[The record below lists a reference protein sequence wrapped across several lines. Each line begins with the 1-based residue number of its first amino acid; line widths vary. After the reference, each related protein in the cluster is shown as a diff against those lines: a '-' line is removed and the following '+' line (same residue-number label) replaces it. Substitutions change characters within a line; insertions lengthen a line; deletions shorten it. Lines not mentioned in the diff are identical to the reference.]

1 MFSLQLK
8 RVRNRDTDL
17 EKGLNMRWIL
27 DRPKLTVLFFIM
39 LTAVGAISF
48 SQLSQREIPEF
59 EPPIGQIVTPYPG
72 ASSEEVEQQITA
84 QVEDILGNYEE
95 IESYESVSAPSLSL
109 ITVEL
114 DESVENK
121 EALWND
127 ISQQVN
133 GLASSLPENASNPEV
148 ETDLG
153 DQGLA
158 TYQITY
164 DDDVDVETLQQII
177 EAYEENLSSLV
188 DITGVDVQG
197 TVGQEVAVTLD
208 ADAMEENDL
217 SFAQVLGV
225 LQGEE
230 NVTPIGEWENEE
242 AIVPVN
248 LDTYQDVSSF
258 NELPVGVNDE
268 GDLVRLEDVGTM
280 QQQFKARE
288 EAVQFNGERAISL
301 TFTLQSGSSVPS
313 AQEELDGFVEQLA
326 ADLPEGAEIELLYS
340 QSDLVSDLF
349 ADLAWSFAFAFLAV
363 LIVCS
368 LGLRIGSAIS
378 VAIAVPVSLSIGS
391 IALPFFNVDLNQI
404 SLIAYILVLAILVDD
419 AIVVNDNIERQLR
432 QGKSPKEAARKGT
445 TEVLGS
451 VITSTIIVVFTFFP
465 ILFLPGGA
473 GEFIRPLPVVVVS
486 AIIASTAVGLI
497 GVPVY
502 RVWKENRKPLK
513 QDSRP
518 AGIAGPVLEK
528 GGQWYGRKLMRGVV
542 NHPFIV
548 AFTGLLLGTAAYGL
562 IPWIPIEFFPDSDR
576 EEVFVETTLED
587 GTPLAQTEAEAEEMA
602 AWLGEHD
609 FVRSVSTYSGT
620 AIPRLFNSD
629 GGGEESENLA
639 NFLVFIDK
647 EQIEAR
653 SAMDLWSET
662 LPEEFSVIETY
673 EVSIIES
680 GPPVGAP
687 IAIDISG
694 PSVEQLME
702 KSAEA
707 QELLLNEDGVL
718 NVDDNIGNQVDSFL
732 LEINRET
739 MEENGIV
746 SDDLS
751 QALAALG
758 EGVPLGTFDEEGELL
773 DWRLFYE
780 GDEVTLLETVTI
792 SSELGEAV
800 PLADLVSITE
810 EEIQPRIPRQQGER
824 MVTVRAFPS
833 EDQSADEIIAGVED
847 ELLALEEDEYSVVIG
862 GETSER
868 TEVFVQIGQ
877 IFIIV
882 VFLILIAMVIQFY
895 SITIPFIVLSAV
907 YLAFSGAMIGLFI
920 TQTGLGFMSLMGGVS
935 LAGIVVR
942 NGIVLIEF
950 IEQRRREGLA
960 PKEAVMLAA
969 EQRFRPIVLTSF
981 VTIAGL
987 LPIAFGNSTLFQPL
1001 GITIVS
1007 GALFSAVLTLFV
1019 VPALYLVR
1027 VRWKEGKL
1035 EKEE

>member
-1 MFSLQLK
+1 
-8 RVRNRDTDL
+8 
-17 EKGLNMRWIL
+17 MRWII
-27 DRPKLTVLFFIM
+27 DRPKLTVLFFTM
-39 LTAVGAISF
+39 LTIVGAISF
-48 SQLSQREIPEF
+48 TQLSQREIPEF
-59 EPPIGQIVTPYPG
+59 EPPIGQIITAYPG
-72 ASSEEVEQQITA
+72 ASSEEVERQITS
-84 QVEDILGNYEE
+84 QIEGILSEYEE
-95 IESYESVSAPSLSL
+95 ITSYESVSAPSLSL

-114 DESVENK
+114 DESVGK
-121 EALWND
+121 ESTIWND
-127 ISQQVN
+127 VSQKVN
-133 GLASSLPENASNPEV
+133 GLSSTLPDDALNPEV

-164 DDDVDVETLQQII
+164 NDDVDMDELLQLIDL
-177 EAYEENLSSLV
+177 YEEKLSSLV

-197 TVGQEVAVTLD
+197 VVEKEIAVRLD
-208 ADAMEENDL
+208 AEAMEENNL
-217 SFAQVLGV
+217 SYAQVLGV

-230 NVTPIGEWENEE
+230 NTSPIGEWETEG

-248 LDTYQDVSSF
+248 METYQDVSSF
-258 NELPVGVNDE
+258 NNLPVGVDE
-268 GDLVRLEDVGTM
+268 EGNIVRLQDVGVM
-280 QQQFKARE
+280 EKSYKARE
-288 EAVQFNGERAISL
+288 EAVQFNGERALSL
-301 TFTLQSGSSVPS
+301 TFTLQSGSSVPA
-313 AQEELDGFVEQLA
+313 AQNELDGYVDELESE
-326 ADLPEGAEIELLYS
+326 LPAGAEMELLYS
-340 QSDLVSDLF
+340 QSDLVSELF
-349 ADLAWSFAFAFLAV
+349 ADLAWSFGFAFLAV

-391 IALPFFNVDLNQI
+391 LALPFANVDLNQI

-432 QGKSPKEAARKGT
+432 LGKPAKEAARKGT

-465 ILFLPGGA
+465 ILFLPSGA
-473 GEFIRPLPVVVVS
+473 GEFIRPLPVVVIS
-486 AIIASTAVGLI
+486 AIVASTAVGLI

-502 RVWKENRKPLK
+502 RVWRERRKPTK
-513 QDSRP
+513 QDGRS
-518 AGIAGPVLEK
+518 AGLAGPLLEK
-528 GGQWYGRKLMRGVV
+528 GGNWYGRKLMKGVV

-548 AFTGLLLGTAAYGL
+548 AFTGLIVGTAAYAL

-576 EEVFVETTLED
+576 EEVFVETTLAD
-587 GTPLAQTEAEAEEMA
+587 GTPLAQTEEEAEAIA
-602 AWLGEHD
+602 SWLGQHD

-620 AIPRLFNSD
+620 SIPRLFNAN
-629 GGGEESENLA
+629 GGSEESQNLA

-647 EQIEAR
+647 EEIEAR
-653 SAMDLWSET
+653 TAMDLWSET
-662 LPEEFSVIETY
+662 LPEAFSVIETY

-694 PSVEQLME
+694 PSIDELMM

-707 QELLLNEDGVL
+707 KELLLNVDGVL
-718 NVDDNIGNQVDSFL
+718 NVDDTIGNPVQSYVVEL
-732 LEINRET
+732 NREA
-739 MEENGIV
+739 MEENGLT
-746 SDDLS
+746 SDELS
-751 QALAALG
+751 QSLAVLG
-758 EGVPLGTFDEEGELL
+758 EGIPLGTFDEDGELL
-773 DWRLFYE
+773 DWRLVIE
-780 GDEVTLLETVTI
+780 GDERELLETVTI
-792 SSELGEAV
+792 AGETGNRV
-800 PLADLVSITE
+800 PLADVVSLSE

-824 MVTVRAFPS
+824 TVTVRAFPA
-833 EDQSADEIIAGVED
+833 ENQSADDIIAEVED
-847 ELLALEEDEYSVVIG
+847 ELLALEESDYSVQIG

-877 IFIIV
+877 IFLIV

-895 SITIPFIVLSAV
+895 SLTIPFIVLSAV
-907 YLAFSGAMIGLFI
+907 YLAFSGAMIGLFL

-950 IEQRRREGLA
+950 IEQRRKEGLL

-969 EQRFRPIVLTSF
+969 EQRFRPIVLTSL

-987 LPIAFGNSTLFQPL
+987 IPIAFGNSTLFQPL

-1007 GALFSAVLTLFV
+1007 GALFSAILTLFV

-1035 EKEE
+1035 E